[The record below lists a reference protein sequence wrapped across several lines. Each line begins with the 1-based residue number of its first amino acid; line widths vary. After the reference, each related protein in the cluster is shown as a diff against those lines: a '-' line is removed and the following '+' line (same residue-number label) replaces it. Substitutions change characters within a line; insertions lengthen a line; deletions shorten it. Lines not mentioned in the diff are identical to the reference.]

1 MLKTTLIGSLG
12 QSATVNNV
20 NGKTVINFSVA
31 HSEKYKDQNG
41 QLVNKVLWVAVSYWS
56 EKTAIAQY
64 LKKGTQVF
72 LEGLPSVDTYKNREG
87 QIMPQLKLRATMVQL
102 LGGNKQENNNQ
113 QPAPQTQSDL
123 TPSQQEFLADGV
135 EVQDDGLPF

>member
-12 QSATVNNV
+12 QSAAVNNV

-31 HSEKYKDQNG
+31 HSEKYKDSNG
-41 QLVNKVLWVAVSYWS
+41 QLVNKVLWVSVSYWV

-72 LEGLPSVDTYKNREG
+72 VEGLPSVDTYKNKEG

-113 QPAPQTQSDL
+113 QAAPQSDL
-123 TPSQQEFLADGV
+123 TQSQQEFLAGGG
-135 EVQDDGLPF
+135 EEISEPPF

>member
-12 QSATVNNV
+12 QSAAVNNV

-31 HSEKYKDQNG
+31 HSEKYKDSNG
-41 QLVNKVLWVAVSYWS
+41 QLVNKVLWVSVSYWV

-72 LEGLPSVDTYKNREG
+72 VEGLPSVDTYKNKEG

-113 QPAPQTQSDL
+113 QAAPQSDL
-123 TPSQQEFLADGV
+123 TPSQQEFLAGGEPID
-135 EVQDDGLPF
+135 ESGLPF

>member
-1 MLKTTLIGSLG
+1 MLKATLIGSLG
-12 QSATVNNV
+12 QSATVSNV

-41 QLVNKVLWVAVSYWS
+41 QVVNKVLWVAVSYWS

-64 LKKGTQVF
+64 LKKGTSIYC
-72 LEGLPSVDTYKNREG
+72 EGLPSVDTYKNRDG

-113 QPAPQTQSDL
+113 HPAPQSDL
-123 TPSQQEFLADGV
+123 TPSQQEFLAGGV
-135 EVQDDGLPF
+135 EVDEAPF

>member
-1 MLKTTLIGSLG
+1 MLKTQVIGSLG

-31 HSEKYKDQNG
+31 HSEKYKDSNG

-64 LKKGTQVF
+64 LKKGTTVYC
-72 LEGLPSVDTYKNREG
+72 EGLPSVDTYKSREG

-102 LGGNKQENNNQ
+102 LGGGNKQENS
-113 QPAPQTQSDL
+113 QPQAAPQSDL
-123 TPSQQEFLADGV
+123 TQSQQEFLAGGV
-135 EVQDDGLPF
+135 EVAEDDAPF

>member
-41 QLVNKVLWVAVSYWS
+41 QVVNKVLWVAVSYWS

-64 LKKGTQVF
+64 LKKGTSIYC
-72 LEGLPSVDTYKNREG
+72 EGLPSVDTYKNREG

-102 LGGNKQENNNQ
+102 LGGNKQENDN
-113 QPAPQTQSDL
+113 PKAAPKSDL
-123 TPSQQEFLADGV
+123 TPSQQEFLAGGV
-135 EVQDDGLPF
+135 EVDEAPF

>member
-12 QSATVNNV
+12 QSAAVNNV

-31 HSEKYKDQNG
+31 HSEKYKDSNG
-41 QLVNKVLWVAVSYWS
+41 QLVNKVLWVSVSYWV

-72 LEGLPSVDTYKNREG
+72 VEGLPSVDTYKNKEG

-113 QPAPQTQSDL
+113 QAAPQSDL
-123 TPSQQEFLADGV
+123 TPSQQEFLAGGG
-135 EVQDDGLPF
+135 EEISEPPF